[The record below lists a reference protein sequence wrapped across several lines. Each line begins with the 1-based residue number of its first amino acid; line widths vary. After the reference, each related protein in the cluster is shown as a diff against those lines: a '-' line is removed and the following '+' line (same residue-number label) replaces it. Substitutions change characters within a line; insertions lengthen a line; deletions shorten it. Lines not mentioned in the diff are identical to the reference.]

1 VFNTSTVKLEVKVL
15 GSESD
20 IIRVMVYMPMSEI
33 EVEVTNRSPFDGCV
47 KIPLGIAIED
57 PPDKEKVA

>member
-1 VFNTSTVKLEVKVL
+1 MFNTSTVKLEVKVL

-47 KIPLGIAIED
+47 KIPLGIASGD